1 MSIIKQTRENTKKV
15 NWEYVLLFFVL
26 VLAGLLIYSVSAIS
40 QSPPEQITLTTFYP
54 FPFGEFT
61 TLKARVLLDYD
72 DQAYKVDPNGTSQ
85 MRELQI
91 ATGINTPMIGSTA
104 SGYSINF
111 SSGGAYLNNLTVQN
125 RITMGAATP
134 GGTNPPIAGK
144 HVYDIAE
151 SISAKDCQP
160 GDTVVISQDKD
171 CVLARSQIPYDTRV
185 AGVISEDPKLCL
197 GQGEGELP
205 LALAGI
211 VKCKVT
217 AENGPIKNGDLL
229 VTSSLAGY
237 AMRAA
242 AGQIKP
248 GMLLGK
254 ALQPHTEG
262 KGKIFILVNKQ

>member
-1 MSIIKQTRENTKKV
+1 
-15 NWEYVLLFFVL
+15 
-26 VLAGLLIYSVSAIS
+26 LLIYSVSAIS

-61 TLKARVLLDYD
+61 TLKARELLDYD
-72 DQAYKVDPNGTSQ
+72 DQAYKVDPNGTSVMLEIQ
-85 MRELQI
+85 V
-91 ATGINTPMIGSTA
+91 ATGITTPSIGSG
-104 SGYSINF
+104 SYQINF
-111 SSGGAYLNNLTVQN
+111 ATGGAYLNNLTVQN

-134 GGTNPPIAGK
+134 GGTSPPIAGK

-151 SISAKDCQP
+151 SISAKDCQA
-160 GDTVVISQDKD
+160 GDTVIISQDED

-242 AGQIKP
+242 PGQIKP
-248 GMLLGK
+248 GMLIGK